1 MIQIPLLGALALGT
15 GTVLEK
21 VILKKRKIDIRLYQ
35 TASFLAITLLM
46 IPLLYFFWKLDA
58 GALTLKSVL
67 IFVTI
72 IISSVLANVFALYS
86 IKWEKVTVL
95 EPAKLFEPLFVI
107 CLTVF
112 FGLFISGVYET
123 NTKFLLPALVAGL
136 AILFPHI
143 KKEHLKLNKYFI
155 SALLG
160 SLFFALELV
169 LSKLI
174 LDFYSPITFYFL
186 RCLFVFLISL
196 SLFRPKFN
204 SLDKKTSLIIFG
216 TAGIWI
222 AYRLA
227 VYFGYSKYG
236 IIFTTL
242 ITMLAPIVIYLL
254 ARIFLKEKLNW
265 KNILSSAIIVAC
277 IVYSLLL

>member
-15 GTVLEK
+15 GTILEK
-21 VILKKRKIDIRLYQ
+21 IILKKRKIDIRLYQ

-46 IPLLYFFWKLDA
+46 IPLLYFFWKLDGEA
-58 GALTLKSVL
+58 FTLKNIL
-67 IFVTI
+67 IFVAI

-86 IKWEKVTVL
+86 IKWEKVTNL

-107 CLTVF
+107 CLTLL
-112 FGLFISGVYET
+112 FGLFISGFYET
-123 NTKFLLPALVAGL
+123 NTKFLLPALIAGL

-143 KKEHLKLNKYFI
+143 KKEHLRLNKYFI
-155 SALLG
+155 AALLG

-169 LSKLI
+169 LSKLV

-196 SLFRPKFN
+196 ILFRPKFS
-204 SLDKKTSLIIFG
+204 SLDKKISFKIFIV
-216 TAGIWI
+216 AGIWI
-222 AYRLA
+222 VYRLA

-242 ITMLAPIVIYLL
+242 ITMLAPIVIYIL
-254 ARIFLKEKLNW
+254 ANRFLKEKLNW
-265 KNILSSAIIVAC
+265 KNILSSAIILGCV
-277 IVYSLLL
+277 VYVLLS

>member
-1 MIQIPLLGALALGT
+1 MIAIPLLGALALGT
-15 GTVLEK
+15 GTILEK
-21 VILKKRKIDIRLYQ
+21 VILRKRKLDIKLYQ

-58 GALTLKSVL
+58 GALTSKNIL
-67 IFVTI
+67 IFVAI

-86 IKWEKVTVL
+86 IKWEKITNL

-107 CLTVF
+107 CLTLLL
-112 FGLFISGVYET
+112 GLFISGIYET
-123 NTKFLLPALVAGL
+123 NTKFLLPALIAGL

-143 KKEHLKLNKYFI
+143 KKEKLKLNKYFI
-155 SALLG
+155 AALLG

-174 LDFYSPITFYFL
+174 LEFYSPITFYFL

-196 SLFRPKFN
+196 ILFRPKFS
-204 SLDKKTSLIIFG
+204 SLNKKTSFIIFL
-216 TAGIWI
+216 TAGVWI
-222 AYRLA
+222 VYRLA
-227 VYFGYSKYG
+227 VYFGYLKYG

-242 ITMLAPIVIYLL
+242 ITMLAPIVVYLF
-254 ARIFLKEKLNW
+254 ACKFLKEKLNW
-265 KNILSSAIIVAC
+265 KNVLSSAIIVAC
-277 IVYSLLL
+277 IVYSLLS